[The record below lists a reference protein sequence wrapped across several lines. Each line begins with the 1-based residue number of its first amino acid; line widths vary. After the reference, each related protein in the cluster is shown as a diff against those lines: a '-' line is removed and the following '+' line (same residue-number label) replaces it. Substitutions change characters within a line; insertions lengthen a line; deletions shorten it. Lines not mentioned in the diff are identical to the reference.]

1 MRKTVKQKAILKAI
15 HVLQHPQPEGSPDG
29 EAQEENHRV
38 ALLEKLDRS
47 LDDPPDPTVLELG
60 QGVELVVEEGLGSD
74 RREQVGDED
83 RRPLPDE
90 VLHRGHQVLHQPQV
104 LVQHQAGVA
113 GLLGR
118 PEVGVESV
126 LDAEQVLGEVVAFWL
141 RPL

>member
-1 MRKTVKQKAILKAI
+1 MFLKTKILT
-15 HVLQHPQPEGSPDG
+15 SSW
-29 EAQEENHRV
+29 
-38 ALLEKLDRS
+38 S

-60 QGVELVVEEGLGSD
+60 QGVELVVEERLGSD

-83 RRPLPDE
+83 RRLLPNQ

-113 GLLGR
+113 GFLGR

-126 LDAEQVLGEVVAFWL
+126 LDAEQVLGEVVPFWL